1 MKKSIRINFI
11 LNGKIEL
18 SNVVD
23 NLKKLFDSED
33 PILLISKSGI
43 DEAKKIFFEKLGKD
57 EKWFEDNVYTSKFN
71 DVDYDMI
78 KTSETKKI
86 YLINTPNSLYRTIST
101 AYNDG
106 FKFVDN
112 TGIAKFIHV
121 FADDCKIVSEN
132 YNPSNYEWFMATFSV
147 PFIMDSKMNHGNY
160 AFKKYSPRFVF
171 MSKENLPQP
180 VSFAQ
185 YESKDHFI
193 IDRDEM
199 RLNFDEKVK
208 RLYVPELVIR
218 LKKEGLIK
226 HTSFYPDPVLEQWVC
241 RDDKLVNSVDANTL
255 MKEYYDDEHYIKDT
269 LKSSIEIENAVDPLI
284 KEMVDVITTKL
295 NNSSKTNDE
304 EKS

>member
-57 EKWFEDNVYTSKFN
+57 EKWFKDNVYTSKFN
-71 DVDYDMI
+71 DVDYDII

-241 RDDKLVNSVDANTL
+241 RDDKLENSADANTL

>member
-132 YNPSNYEWFMATFSV
+132 YNPSNYEWFMSTFSV